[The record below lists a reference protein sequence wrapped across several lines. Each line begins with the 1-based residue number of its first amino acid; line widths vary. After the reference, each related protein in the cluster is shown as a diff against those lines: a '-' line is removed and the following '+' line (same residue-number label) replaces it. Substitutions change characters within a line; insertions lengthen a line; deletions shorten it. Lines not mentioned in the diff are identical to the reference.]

1 MPEIKDSFLVSRN
14 EKKRVSLF
22 LTNQTIAS
30 IDELSKM
37 MDVSKSRIVEKSV
50 DVYTDAVIKEMKE
63 KRKLEHGTS

>member
-50 DVYTDAVIKEMKE
+50 DV
-63 KRKLEHGTS
+63 